1 MSNYDVI
8 IIGGGPA
15 GLTASIYARRRELK
29 VLVIAKAF
37 GGQAALAHEIQNWPG
52 TESTTG
58 FELTQKMKAQAE
70 KWGVEFVSDEV
81 MNILPLPGGEQEGFA
96 DGFMVKTTQTQYQA
110 EAVILAFGLTPRD
123 LGVPMEKEL
132 TGRGVSYCATC
143 DGPLFK
149 GKTVAVIGG
158 GNAASEAAEYLSRL
172 AKQVYLLSDSC
183 NAAAD
188 AVLVEAVK
196 ALKNVEVICGLKITA
211 VAGTEKVTGLKYTDL
226 QTKEEKE
233 LAVDG
238 IFVEIGFAPKTD
250 WIKETVKLNER
261 KEIITD
267 KVGATSQ
274 PGVFAAGDCTDVGF
288 KQMTIAAGEGAKAAL
303 SAYKYLAAK
312 KGKVAAPDWGVKK

>member
-29 VLVIAKAF
+29 VLVIAKAV
-37 GGQAALAHEIQNWPG
+37 GGQAALAHEVQNWPG

-58 FELTQKMKAQAE
+58 LELTQRMKVQAE

-81 MNILPLPGGEQEGFA
+81 QSVTENSGVFI
-96 DGFMVKTTQTQYQA
+96 VKTAQTEYQA
-110 EAVILAFGLTPRD
+110 AAVILAFGLTPRD
-123 LGVPMEKEL
+123 LGVPQEKEL

-149 GKTVAVIGG
+149 NKTVAVIGG
-158 GNAASEAAEYLSRL
+158 GNSASEAAEYLSRL
-172 AKQVYLLSDSC
+172 VRQVYLLSDSC

-188 AVLVEAVK
+188 AALVEEVK
-196 ALKNVEVICGLKITA
+196 ALKNVQVICGLKVTA
-211 VAGTEKVTGLKYTDL
+211 VVGSDKVAGLKYNDL
-226 QTKEEKE
+226 QTNEEKE

-238 IFVEIGFAPKTD
+238 IFVEIGFSPRTD
-250 WIKETVKLNER
+250 WIKDTVKLNER

-274 PGVFAAGDCTDVGF
+274 PGIFAAGDCTDVGF

-312 KGKVAAPDWGVKK
+312 KGKVATPDWGVKK

>member
-29 VLVIAKAF
+29 VLVIAKAV
-37 GGQAALAHEIQNWPG
+37 GGQAALAHEVQNWPG

-58 FELTQKMKAQAE
+58 LELTQRMKVQAD
-70 KWGVEFVSDEV
+70 KWGVEFVSDEAQSV
-81 MNILPLPGGEQEGFA
+81 KENAGTFA
-96 DGFMVKTTQTQYQA
+96 VKTAQTEYQA

-123 LGVPMEKEL
+123 LGVPQEKEL

-143 DGPLFK
+143 DGPLFRN
-149 GKTVAVIGG
+149 KTVAVIGG
-158 GNAASEAAEYLSRL
+158 GNSASEAAEYLSRVV
-172 AKQVYLLSDSC
+172 KQVYLLSDSC
-183 NAAAD
+183 NAVAD
-188 AVLVEAVK
+188 AALVAGVK
-196 ALKNVEVICGLKITA
+196 ALQNVQVICGLKVTA
-211 VAGTEKVTGLKYTDL
+211 VVGSDKVTGLKYNDL
-226 QTKEEKE
+226 QTNKEKE

-238 IFVEIGFAPKTD
+238 IFVEIGFSPKTD
-250 WIKETVKLNER
+250 WIKDTVKLNER

-267 KVGATSQ
+267 KVGTTSQ
-274 PGVFAAGDCTDVGF
+274 LGIFAAGDCTDVGF

-312 KGKVAAPDWGVKK
+312 KGKVATPDWGEKK